1 MEGKHIDLDLTF
13 ILNFEVVLE
22 MVERIKVEL
31 RVVFWV
37 LNFDDVLAK
46 KRLVGQQV
54 FPVLRLDVQLF
65 DRLK

>member
-1 MEGKHIDLDLTF
+1 
-13 ILNFEVVLE
+13 
-22 MVERIKVEL
+22 MVERVEVEL
-31 RVVFWV
+31 GVVFWV